1 MIEAIKNHAKVEHLI
16 YLVSENQKFARTK
29 DKLTALIDKYSE
41 YLTDELSEDELSYAT
56 AAKMPEIPKYKTL
69 KDV

>member
-16 YLVSENQKFARTK
+16 YLVSENQKFARTN

-56 AAKMPEIPKYKTL
+56 AAKMPEISKYKTL